1 MLDILSGR
9 VNVALAIEL
18 TGFLLYFDVGG
29 RAFAF
34 IEVIEDLTEGTTT
47 ASGKESSAG

>member
-9 VNVALAIEL
+9 VNVALAIEP

-34 IEVIEDLTEGTTT
+34 IEVIEDRTEGITT